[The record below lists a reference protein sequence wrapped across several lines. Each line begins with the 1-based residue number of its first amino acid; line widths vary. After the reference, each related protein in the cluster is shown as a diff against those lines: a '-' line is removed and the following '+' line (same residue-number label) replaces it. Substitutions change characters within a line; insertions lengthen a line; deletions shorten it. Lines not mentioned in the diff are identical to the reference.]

1 TEKIPGEAFSS
12 SDDVVQTIRLSQAG
26 KALRRR
32 ISSTPLYRN
41 WSHGMTQKH
50 LKRFLEKHFY
60 QHSPSE
66 DDVQTDDCHRLSR
79 LSAGG
84 SLRHRC
90 TEIGL
95 TPSLL
100 GRSFT
105 GRTAPTRNPH
115 IRALRS
121 PRATAPIPAPYP
133 NGTLAV
139 VFAFK
144 REPYFVYP
152 KVAFIMVEH
161 SKWISSEVGFPTF
174 EPQHFYS

>member
-1 TEKIPGEAFSS
+1 MFHVIFAYYLF
-12 SDDVVQTIRLSQAG
+12 QQ
-26 KALRRR
+26 
-32 ISSTPLYRN
+32 
-41 WSHGMTQKH
+41 
-50 LKRFLEKHFY
+50 LKRFLERHFQAVTTSCKPY
-60 QHSPSE
+60 G
-66 DDVQTDDCHRLSR
+66 CHKLARISG
-79 LSAGG
+79 GG